1 MNGNDIFTAL
11 SGLDPKYIDEAAFEL
26 KKSDTPKKNSKV
38 VSIRRIL
45 YIAVPSAAAIL
56 LILAVSLP
64 AVLRVSKSESAATA
78 PSEAPSYDA
87 AAEAEMPADEEA
99 ASEAADETAE
109 PEAASE
115 TAAEA
120 TAEAADEASQTETA
134 GAPMYDEEINSEAA
148 ADELMTE
155 QAKRADIEPISGAS
169 AKYDNGVLTVILPD
183 TVIYDMNSSYSI
195 LESDQPDAK
204 TLQEGILK
212 DVATGSDPLTLDI
225 SKLDL
230 QSGTY
235 TLKICDE
242 TIEFSVL

>member
-87 AAEAEMPADEEA
+87 AAEAEMPAAEEA
-99 ASEAADETAE
+99 EDETAE

-120 TAEAADEASQTETA
+120 TAEAADEAPQTETA

-148 ADELMTE
+148 ADELMAE

-169 AKYDNGVLTVILPD
+169 AKYDNGILTIILPE

-195 LESDQPDAK
+195 LESGEPDAK
-204 TLQEGILK
+204 TIQEGILK

-235 TLKICDE
+235 TLKIGDE

>member
-26 KKSDTPKKNSKV
+26 KKSDMPEKNSKV

-87 AAEAEMPADEEA
+87 AAEAEMPAAEEA
-99 ASEAADETAE
+99 EDETAE

-120 TAEAADEASQTETA
+120 TAEAADEAPQTETA

-148 ADELMTE
+148 ADELMAE

-169 AKYDNGVLTVILPD
+169 AKYDNGILTVILPE

-195 LESDQPDAK
+195 LESGEPDAK
-204 TLQEGILK
+204 TIQEGILK

-235 TLKICDE
+235 TLKIGDE

>member
-87 AAEAEMPADEEA
+87 AAEAEMPAASEA

-109 PEAASE
+109 AESMNEAVAEAA
-115 TAAEA
+115 
-120 TAEAADEASQTETA
+120 AEAADEAPQTEST
-134 GAPMYDEEINSEAA
+134 GAMSDEETLYSEEA
-148 ADELMTE
+148 ADETLSD
-155 QAKRADIEPISGAS
+155 QAKRADNVPISPAI
-169 AKYDNGVLTVILPD
+169 AEYDNGVLTVKTYE

-195 LESDQPDAK
+195 LESDEPDAK
-204 TLQEGILK
+204 PLQEGILG
-212 DVATGSDPLTLDI
+212 DITIGSDPLTLDI
-225 SKLDL
+225 SELNL
-230 QSGTY
+230 RSGTY
-235 TLKICDE
+235 TLKIGDE
-242 TIEFSVL
+242 TIEFTVR

>member
-87 AAEAEMPADEEA
+87 TAEAEMPAAE
-99 ASEAADETAE
+99 EAADETAE

-120 TAEAADEASQTETA
+120 TAEAADEAPQTETA

-148 ADELMTE
+148 ADELMAE

-169 AKYDNGVLTVILPD
+169 AKYDNGILTVILPE

-195 LESDQPDAK
+195 LESGEPDAK
-204 TLQEGILK
+204 TIQEGILK

-225 SKLDL
+225 SKLNL

-235 TLKICDE
+235 TLKIGDE

>member
-26 KKSDTPKKNSKV
+26 KKSDTPEKNSKV

-64 AVLRVSKSESAATA
+64 AVLRVSKSESATTA

-87 AAEAEMPADEEA
+87 AAEAEMPAAEEA
-99 ASEAADETAE
+99 EDETAE

-120 TAEAADEASQTETA
+120 TAEAADEAPQTETA
-134 GAPMYDEEINSEAA
+134 GAPMYDEEISSEAA

-169 AKYDNGVLTVILPD
+169 AKYDNGILTIILPE

-195 LESDQPDAK
+195 LESSEPGAK
-204 TLQEGILK
+204 TIQEGILK

-225 SKLDL
+225 SELNL

-235 TLKICDE
+235 TLKIGDE

>member
-87 AAEAEMPADEEA
+87 AAEAEMPAAE
-99 ASEAADETAE
+99 EAADETAE

-120 TAEAADEASQTETA
+120 TAEAADEAPQTETA

-148 ADELMTE
+148 ADELMAE

-169 AKYDNGVLTVILPD
+169 AKYDNGILTVILPE

-204 TLQEGILK
+204 TIQEGILK

>member
-87 AAEAEMPADEEA
+87 AAEAEMPAAE
-99 ASEAADETAE
+99 EAADETAE

-120 TAEAADEASQTETA
+120 TAEAADEAPQTETA

-148 ADELMTE
+148 ADELMAE

-169 AKYDNGVLTVILPD
+169 AKYDNGILTVILPE

-195 LESDQPDAK
+195 LESGEPDAK
-204 TLQEGILK
+204 TIQEGILK

-225 SKLDL
+225 SELNL

-235 TLKICDE
+235 TLKIGDE

>member
-87 AAEAEMPADEEA
+87 AAEAEMPAAE
-99 ASEAADETAE
+99 EAADETAE

-120 TAEAADEASQTETA
+120 TAEAADEAPQTETA

-148 ADELMTE
+148 ADELMAE

-169 AKYDNGVLTVILPD
+169 AKYDNGILTVILPE

-195 LESDQPDAK
+195 LESGEPDAK
-204 TLQEGILK
+204 TIQEGILK

-235 TLKICDE
+235 TLKIGDE

>member
-38 VSIRRIL
+38 ISIRRIL

-87 AAEAEMPADEEA
+87 AAEAEMPAAE
-99 ASEAADETAE
+99 EAADETAE

-120 TAEAADEASQTETA
+120 TAEAADEAPQTETE

-148 ADELMTE
+148 ADELMAE

-169 AKYDNGVLTVILPD
+169 AKYDNGMLTVILPE

-195 LESDQPDAK
+195 LESGEPDAK
-204 TLQEGILK
+204 TIQEGILK

-225 SKLDL
+225 SKFDL

-235 TLKICDE
+235 TLKIGDE

>member
-26 KKSDTPKKNSKV
+26 KKSDTPEKNSKV

-87 AAEAEMPADEEA
+87 AAEAEMPAAE
-99 ASEAADETAE
+99 EAADETAE

-120 TAEAADEASQTETA
+120 TAEAADEAPQTETA

-148 ADELMTE
+148 ADELMAE

-169 AKYDNGVLTVILPD
+169 AKYDNGILTVILPE

-195 LESDQPDAK
+195 LESGEPDAK
-204 TLQEGILK
+204 TIQEGILK
-212 DVATGSDPLTLDI
+212 DVATGSAPLTLDI

-235 TLKICDE
+235 TLKIGDE

>member
-87 AAEAEMPADEEA
+87 AAEAEMPAAE
-99 ASEAADETAE
+99 EAADETAE
-109 PEAASE
+109 PEAANE

-120 TAEAADEASQTETA
+120 TAEAADEAPQTETA

-148 ADELMTE
+148 ADELMAE

-169 AKYDNGVLTVILPD
+169 AKYDNGVLTVIMPE
-183 TVIYDMNSSYSI
+183 TVIWDMNSSYSI
-195 LESDQPDAK
+195 LESGEPDTK
-204 TLQEGILK
+204 TIQEGILK

-235 TLKICDE
+235 TLKIGDE

>member
-26 KKSDTPKKNSKV
+26 KKSDTPEKNSKV

-87 AAEAEMPADEEA
+87 AAEAEMPAAE
-99 ASEAADETAE
+99 EAADETAE

-115 TAAEA
+115 AAAEA
-120 TAEAADEASQTETA
+120 TAEAADEAPQTETA
-134 GAPMYDEEINSEAA
+134 GAPMYDEEINSEAE

-169 AKYDNGVLTVILPD
+169 AKYDNGVLTIILPE

-195 LESDQPDAK
+195 LESGEPDAK
-204 TLQEGILK
+204 TIQEGILK

-235 TLKICDE
+235 TLKIGDE

>member
-87 AAEAEMPADEEA
+87 AAEAEMPAAE
-99 ASEAADETAE
+99 EAADETAE

-120 TAEAADEASQTETA
+120 TAEAADEAPQTETA

-148 ADELMTE
+148 ADELMAE

-169 AKYDNGVLTVILPD
+169 AKYDNGILTVILPE

-195 LESDQPDAK
+195 LESGEPDAK
-204 TLQEGILK
+204 TIQEGILK
-212 DVATGSDPLTLDI
+212 DVATGSAPLTLDI

-235 TLKICDE
+235 TLKIGDE